1 MHCTATIGYGVGVA
15 DETLSESVR
24 RLAEVLKPGDFDAT
38 LAAITSAA
46 VEVLP
51 DVDYASITVKHADE
65 SIDTVAPTD
74 PLILDLDAKQY
85 ELKEGPC
92 YDAAVESAHVIS
104 PDIARDQRF
113 PEYGPY
119 VVSKGICAQAGLRL
133 FDAPASQGALN
144 LYSHQVGAFEDFS
157 TLAELFAHQAAVAI
171 GYAREI
177 ADLNDAIR
185 TRTMIGQ
192 AVGIIMERYE
202 LNDERAFAFL
212 TRLSQHR
219 NVKLRLIAA
228 EVVGDVERRRN

>member
-1 MHCTATIGYGVGVA
+1 VATEELHESIG
-15 DETLSESVR
+15 
-24 RLAEVLKPGDFDAT
+24 RLAEALKPGDFDST
-38 LAAITSAA
+38 LEAITAAA

-51 DVDYASITVKHADE
+51 AVDYASITVKHSDD
-65 SIDTVAPTD
+65 SIDTIAPTD
-74 PLILDLDAKQY
+74 PLVLEIDGKQY
-85 ELKEGPC
+85 DLREGPC
-92 YDAAVESAHVIS
+92 YDAAVQTAHVIS
-104 PDIARDQRF
+104 PDLASDDRF

-119 VVSKGICAQAGLRL
+119 VVSKGVHAQAGLRL

-144 LYSHQVGAFEDFS
+144 LYSTQPGAFEDFE
-157 TLAELFAHQAAVAI
+157 TLANLFAHQAAVAI

-185 TRTMIGQ
+185 TRTIIGQ

-219 NVKLRLIAA
+219 NVKLRLVAA
-228 EVVGDVERRRN
+228 EIVDDVERRRN

>member
-1 MHCTATIGYGVGVA
+1 MA
-15 DETLSESVR
+15 DEGLQDNMR
-24 RLAEVLKPGDFDAT
+24 RLAEALKPGDFDAT
-38 LAAITSAA
+38 LKAITTAA
-46 VEVLP
+46 VDVLP
-51 DVDYASITVKHADE
+51 AVEYASITVKHADD

-74 PLILDLDAKQY
+74 PLVLDLDARQY

-92 YDAAVESAHVIS
+92 YDAAVSTAHVIS
-104 PDIARDQRF
+104 PDLASDERF

-119 VVSKGICAQAGLRL
+119 VVSKGILAQAGLRL

-144 LYSHQVGAFEDFS
+144 LYSRQKGAFEDFE
-157 TLAELFAHQAAVAI
+157 TIAELFAHQAAVAI

-185 TRTMIGQ
+185 TRTSIGQ

-202 LNDERAFAFL
+202 LTDERAFAFL

-228 EVVGDVERRRN
+228 EIVADVERRRT

>member
-1 MHCTATIGYGVGVA
+1 MA
-15 DETLSESVR
+15 DEGLQDSVR
-24 RLAEVLKPGDFDAT
+24 RLAEALKPGDFDAT
-38 LAAITSAA
+38 LEAITAAA

-51 DVDYASITVKHADE
+51 DVDYASITVKHADD
-65 SIDTVAPTD
+65 SIDTVAPTGE
-74 PLILDLDAKQY
+74 LVLDLDAKQY

-92 YDAAVESAHVIS
+92 YDAAVSTAHVIS
-104 PDIARDQRF
+104 PDIATDDRF
-113 PEYGPY
+113 PAYGPY
-119 VVSKGICAQAGLRL
+119 VVSKGINAQAGLRL

-144 LYSHQVGAFEDFS
+144 LYSRRAGAFEDFT
-157 TLAELFAHQAAVAI
+157 TLADLFAHQAAVAI

-185 TRTMIGQ
+185 TRTTIGQ

-228 EVVGDVERRRN
+228 EIVADVERRRS

>member
-1 MHCTATIGYGVGVA
+1 MA
-15 DETLSESVR
+15 DEALEDSVR
-24 RLAEVLKPGDFDAT
+24 RLAEALEPGDFDAT
-38 LAAITSAA
+38 LDSITSAA

-51 DVDYASITVKHADE
+51 DVDYASITVKHADD

-74 PLILDLDAKQY
+74 ELVLDLDAKQY
-85 ELKEGPC
+85 ELREGPC
-92 YDAAVESAHVIS
+92 YDAAVTTAHVIA
-104 PDIARDQRF
+104 PDIASDDRF
-113 PEYGPY
+113 PAYGPY
-119 VVSKGICAQAGLRL
+119 VVSKGIRAQAGLRL

-144 LYSHQVGAFEDFS
+144 LYSHRTGAFEDFS
-157 TLAELFAHQAAVAI
+157 TLANLFAHQAAVAI

-177 ADLNDAIR
+177 ADLNDALH
-185 TRTMIGQ
+185 TRTTIGQ

-228 EVVGDVERRRN
+228 EIVADVERRRN